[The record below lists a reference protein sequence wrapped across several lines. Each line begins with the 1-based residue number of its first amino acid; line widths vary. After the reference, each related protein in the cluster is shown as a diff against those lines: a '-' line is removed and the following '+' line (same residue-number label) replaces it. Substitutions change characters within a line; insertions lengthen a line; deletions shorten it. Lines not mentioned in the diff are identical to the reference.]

1 VIVYRPRMR
10 KFAIIAGMLLAFGA
24 CKKNKWDDAL
34 SKTEGFRD
42 QMCACKDK
50 ACTEDVH
57 KKYKEWEKSMMAD
70 MGKDEKPPDGVVEK
84 AGKTES
90 ETWVVRR
97 LRPRPKRRPPVAK
110 RRRRPDRRPVRRGY
124 SMPYFSSL

>member
-1 VIVYRPRMR
+1 MIVYRPRMR

-90 ETWVVRR
+90 EMRDCR
-97 LRPRPKRRPPVAK
+97 HKHEDKGGDMGGAPPPAAPEAPPAGGEAPKTP
-110 RRRRPDRRPVRRGY
+110 
-124 SMPYFSSL
+124 